1 MLSDCWLLYMNIDT
15 SKQPIRNRLL
25 AARLPAMPQILSK
38 LIALCQSDEAGI
50 GELEKVIAYDAV
62 MSAKVLSVAN
72 SSAYNTGN
80 RKVSLMQAI
89 NTLGTEVL
97 VTLVISESVY
107 QTFNSFS
114 RIPGIDFR
122 GFWVHSLKSAV
133 LARELAKKMSYPHVE
148 EAYLAGLLHDAGR
161 LALLSA
167 DREGYLP
174 NFNAK
179 DDERL
184 CAVEAS
190 SIGITHSEVGAWLI
204 EQWNLDSF
212 LADSVRYHHEP
223 IARLKSSHPL
233 IRMVC
238 LAHLLSDYTI
248 DSPALAGVGAFCG
261 VDDED
266 LKAIQVAANSL
277 IKTAASYFGI
287 VLTDI
292 DQQPPST
299 TYEPA
304 GLAPDRVQE
313 KLAEEVRNVALVSA
327 SAQTFAR
334 MQSGSELIA
343 AISRTAR
350 ILFNLHDV
358 VIFLKSS
365 NSQTLT
371 GVPVG
376 ERQQRLSEFS
386 IPLDGGSIL
395 ADTVL
400 KRKVTFIRSEDTLL
414 GLVEEQLLRA
424 MGTEYMAYL
433 PMLAGQSCLGV
444 LVCGCSSSR
453 AEELWGNERFLLS
466 YASQA
471 ASSMASSIAIKDEI
485 TKLID
490 GVNKSHRDASRRVVH
505 EVNNPLAIIKNY
517 LSVLDDKVS
526 NNEPVVAEL
535 SILNDEIDRV
545 SRIVG
550 TLGGDQTAGS
560 DETAEINSVVNE
572 VVRLFS
578 ISRYLPATVKIVA
591 KTTEQDSIINASAD
605 SLKQILVNLIKNAV
619 EALPL
624 GGEIEVCN
632 KGSKTRDG
640 RAYFELY
647 IRDSGPGMPTEV
659 LTHLFSPGYS
669 SNKGTNRGLG
679 LSIVQALV
687 KKMNGMISCRSGQW
701 GTNFEIFLPVA
712 DAAETPGIRPTKAM
726 NTV

>member
-1 MLSDCWLLYMNIDT
+1 MNIDK
-15 SKQPIRNRLL
+15 SNQPIRNRLL

-62 MSAKVLSVAN
+62 MSAKVLTVAN
-72 SSAYNTGN
+72 SSAYHSGN
-80 RKVSLMQAI
+80 RKVSLLQAI

-97 VTLVISESVY
+97 ITLVISESIY
-107 QTFNSFS
+107 QTFNNFS
-114 RIPGIDFR
+114 RMSGIDLR

-133 LARELAKKMSYPHVE
+133 LARELAKKMSYSHVE
-148 EAYLAGLLHDAGR
+148 EAYLAGLLHDVGR

-167 DREGYLP
+167 APEDYLS

-184 CAVEAS
+184 CTFETSA
-190 SIGITHSEVGAWLI
+190 IGVSHSETGAWLI

-233 IRMVC
+233 IRLVC
-238 LAHLLSDYTI
+238 LAHLLSEYTI
-248 DSPALAGVGAFCG
+248 DSPSLEGVGAFCG

-266 LKAIQVAANSL
+266 LKVIQTAANGL
-277 IKTAASYFGI
+277 TKTAASYFGI
-287 VLTDI
+287 TLTDI
-292 DQQPPST
+292 DQQPPSA
-299 TYEPA
+299 TYEPT
-304 GLAPDRVQE
+304 GLSPDRVQE
-313 KLAEEVRNVALVSA
+313 KLAEEVRNAALIAS

-334 MQSGSELIA
+334 MQSGGELIA

-350 ILFNLHDV
+350 ILFNLQDV
-358 VIFLKSS
+358 LVFLKNA
-365 NSQTLT
+365 NSQTLS
-371 GVPVG
+371 GIPIG
-376 ERQQRLSEFS
+376 DRQQRLAEFS

-395 ADTVL
+395 ADSVL
-400 KRKVTFIRSEDTLL
+400 KRKVTFIRSGDTLL
-414 GLVEEQLLRA
+414 GLVEEQLLHA

-433 PMLAGQSCLGV
+433 PMISGQSCQGV
-444 LVCGCSSSR
+444 LVCGFSPIQ

-471 ASSMASSIAIKDEI
+471 ATSMASSAALKDELA
-485 TKLID
+485 KLVE
-490 GVNKSHRDASRRVVH
+490 GLNERHREASRRVAH

-526 NNEPVVAEL
+526 KNEPVVEEL
-535 SILNDEIDRV
+535 SILNEEIDRV

-550 TLGGDQTAGS
+550 GLGGEQAAMR
-560 DETAEINSVVNE
+560 DETAEINGVINE
-572 VVRLFS
+572 VVRLFTT
-578 ISRYLPATVKIVA
+578 SRYLPASVEIVA
-591 KTTEQDSIINASAD
+591 KTTDQDSKATASAD
-605 SLKQILVNLIKNAV
+605 SLKQVLVNLIKNAV

-624 GGEIEVCN
+624 GGTIEVCN
-632 KGSKTRDG
+632 KGPKTRDG

-647 IRDSGPGMPTEV
+647 IRDSGSGMPSEV

-669 SNKGTNRGLG
+669 SKKGGNHGLG
-679 LSIVQALV
+679 LNIVQGLI
-687 KKMNGMISCRSGQW
+687 KKMNGLISCRSGQW
-701 GTNFEIFLPVA
+701 GTSFEIFLPVA
-712 DAAETPGIRPTKAM
+712 NVSENAVVKPTKTM
-726 NTV
+726 NAV